1 MNLDLKKITKDD
13 IFYYV
18 LPEGSTLYK
27 GLVNEE
33 RVTNIANYE
42 WYGMSEKVAEIYG
55 HIYLYVL
62 KKQVLLYA
70 MDERSNVEQLL
81 RDARAQSRN
90 DVVEAIKDTFQ
101 LFPDTNEVIRHSDP
115 DNDKIVAEFICLNKA
130 GYAAE
135 QLRKWKDSA
144 NYFHSEI
151 MLNNA
156 NTLVEYLNK
165 KIKTSVS
172 STAVSNRLAPKKAPR
187 PVILRSPTIQ
197 RRTPRKLFVDEQ
209 DSSPFKMRRVENNS
223 FEDFQPLFSPEK
235 HENYLLSEDENVE
248 NAELSSELNAELSA
262 ELNAENWMSNGFE
275 ESGDEGGE
283 RGMGKKEE
291 FDAYNNMYDANQES
305 YLQRER
311 NEELHEQEHENSFSH
326 ARKNLF
332 SQFEEAR
339 VLF

>member
-27 GLVNEE
+27 GLVNEN
-33 RVTNIANYE
+33 RVKNIASYE

-55 HIYLYVL
+55 HIYLYVV
-62 KKQVLLYA
+62 KRQVLLYA

-130 GYAAE
+130 GYAAD
-135 QLRKWKDSA
+135 QLRKWKDSV

-156 NTLVEYLNK
+156 NTIVEYANE

-172 STAVSNRLAPKKAPR
+172 STVVSNRLAPKKGSR
-187 PVILRSPTIQ
+187 PVVLNTNSIQ
-197 RRTPRKLFVDEQ
+197 RKLFDYQQEEE
-209 DSSPFKMRRVENNS
+209 SPYKIPRNETTINS
-223 FEDFQPLFSPEK
+223 FFSPEK
-235 HENYLLSEDENVE
+235 DDLNSTMSSADDVSDSEIDLSREIYYDEKQENED
-248 NAELSSELNAELSA
+248 
-262 ELNAENWMSNGFE
+262 
-275 ESGDEGGE
+275 
-283 RGMGKKEE
+283 
-291 FDAYNNMYDANQES
+291 
-305 YLQRER
+305 
-311 NEELHEQEHENSFSH
+311 SFSS

-332 SQFEEAR
+332 SQFDEAR

>member
-27 GLVNEE
+27 GLVNED
-33 RVTNIANYE
+33 RVKNIASYE

-55 HIYLYVL
+55 HIYLYVV
-62 KKQVLLYA
+62 KRQVLLYA

-130 GYAAE
+130 GYAAD
-135 QLRKWKDSA
+135 QLRKWKDSV

-156 NTLVEYLNK
+156 NTIVEYANE

-172 STAVSNRLAPKKAPR
+172 STVVSNRLAPKKGNR
-187 PVILRSPTIQ
+187 PVVLKTNSIQ
-197 RRTPRKLFVDEQ
+197 RKLFDYQQEEE
-209 DSSPFKMRRVENNS
+209 SPYKIPRNETTINS
-223 FEDFQPLFSPEK
+223 FFSPEK
-235 HENYLLSEDENVE
+235 DDLNSADDASDSEIDLSREIYYDEKQENED
-248 NAELSSELNAELSA
+248 
-262 ELNAENWMSNGFE
+262 
-275 ESGDEGGE
+275 
-283 RGMGKKEE
+283 
-291 FDAYNNMYDANQES
+291 
-305 YLQRER
+305 
-311 NEELHEQEHENSFSH
+311 SFSS

-332 SQFEEAR
+332 SQFDEAR

>member
-27 GLVNEE
+27 GLVNED
-33 RVTNIANYE
+33 RVKNIASYE

-55 HIYLYVL
+55 HIYLYVV

-81 RDARAQSRN
+81 RDARVQSRN
-90 DVVEAIKDTFQ
+90 DVVVAIKDTFQ

-115 DNDKIVAEFICLNKA
+115 DNDKIVAEFICLNRA
-130 GYAAE
+130 GYAAD
-135 QLRKWKDSA
+135 QLRKWKDSV

-156 NTLVEYLNK
+156 NTIVEYANK
-165 KIKTSVS
+165 KIETSVS
-172 STAVSNRLAPKKAPR
+172 STAVSNRLAPKKGTR
-187 PVILRSPTIQ
+187 PHVLRTNTIQ
-197 RRTPRKLFVDEQ
+197 RKLFGEQ
-209 DSSPFKMRRVENNS
+209 QEESPYKIRRMETEMDSF
-223 FEDFQPLFSPEK
+223 FSPEK
-235 HENYLLSEDENVE
+235 DDT
-248 NAELSSELNAELSA
+248 
-262 ELNAENWMSNGFE
+262 E
-275 ESGDEGGE
+275 EREEREERGE
-283 RGMGKKEE
+283 RGEREE
-291 FDAYNNMYDANQES
+291 REERGERGEREEREERGEREEREERGDNDYLNNTLYSADADLSYSENDLSHES
-305 YLQRER
+305 YYGTIEE
-311 NEELHEQEHENSFSH
+311 NEDSFSS

-332 SQFEEAR
+332 SQFDEAR

>member
-27 GLVNEE
+27 GLVNEN
-33 RVTNIANYE
+33 RVKNIASYE

-55 HIYLYVL
+55 HIYLYVV
-62 KKQVLLYA
+62 KRQVLLYA

-130 GYAAE
+130 GYAAD
-135 QLRKWKDSA
+135 QLRKWKDSV

-156 NTLVEYLNK
+156 NTIVEYANE

-172 STAVSNRLAPKKAPR
+172 STVVSNRLAPKKGNR
-187 PVILRSPTIQ
+187 PVVLKTNSIQ
-197 RRTPRKLFVDEQ
+197 RKLFDYEQ
-209 DSSPFKMRRVENNS
+209 EEESPYKIPRNETTINS
-223 FEDFQPLFSPEK
+223 FLSPEK
-235 HENYLLSEDENVE
+235 DDLNSTMSSADDASDSEIDLSREIYYDEKQENED
-248 NAELSSELNAELSA
+248 
-262 ELNAENWMSNGFE
+262 
-275 ESGDEGGE
+275 
-283 RGMGKKEE
+283 
-291 FDAYNNMYDANQES
+291 
-305 YLQRER
+305 
-311 NEELHEQEHENSFSH
+311 SFSS

-332 SQFEEAR
+332 SQFDEAR